1 MTLIFGSLATI
12 EIAPDTLFAA
22 YGDDISTYQQYDP
35 ATNEVRVYRG
45 AGIWQIVKIIVDRA
59 VSERL
64 IVDTSIDSYAGS
76 LLNGIQKYVQKPFVE
91 IFGDTYGD
99 QYFFIIR
106 RPPFDEPKFTSLS
119 RLTDTIPALNIKDE
133 DIVDANIMWSDSEVY
148 SWYRLQPQ
156 GWLNHTQVNLT
167 SNFSLPIVYFREYNE
182 IWGNRSLDIVSNY
195 IHYDGFTGADTNGS
209 RENVFDQIV
218 EDLKYVVQSHA
229 YLPFTRK
236 GTITLHGDRRIK
248 RGMCI
253 RMVGTGEIYYV
264 DQVQQS
270 ISISQGKTSRVT
282 VLTVSRGMREF
293 NELGEYILPLY
304 FNIINFN
311 QNPRVNA
318 DPVRLNNKF
327 NWFVVTDVF
336 NYFLRRQQ
344 FSDVSITSLDILNN
358 RANGTRLELL
368 NNQQD
373 PTFRANV

>member
-1 MTLIFGSLATI
+1 M
-12 EIAPDTLFAA
+12 
-22 YGDDISTYQQYDP
+22 
-35 ATNEVRVYRG
+35 YRG

-248 RGMCI
+248 R
-253 RMVGTGEIYYV
+253 
-264 DQVQQS
+264 
-270 ISISQGKTSRVT
+270 
-282 VLTVSRGMREF
+282 
-293 NELGEYILPLY
+293 
-304 FNIINFN
+304 
-311 QNPRVNA
+311 
-318 DPVRLNNKF
+318 
-327 NWFVVTDVF
+327 
-336 NYFLRRQQ
+336 
-344 FSDVSITSLDILNN
+344 
-358 RANGTRLELL
+358 
-368 NNQQD
+368 
-373 PTFRANV
+373 

>member
-1 MTLIFGSLATI
+1 
-12 EIAPDTLFAA
+12 
-22 YGDDISTYQQYDP
+22 
-35 ATNEVRVYRG
+35 
-45 AGIWQIVKIIVDRA
+45 
-59 VSERL
+59 
-64 IVDTSIDSYAGS
+64 
-76 LLNGIQKYVQKPFVE
+76 
-91 IFGDTYGD
+91 
-99 QYFFIIR
+99 
-106 RPPFDEPKFTSLS
+106 
-119 RLTDTIPALNIKDE
+119 
-133 DIVDANIMWSDSEVY
+133 
-148 SWYRLQPQ
+148 
-156 GWLNHTQVNLT
+156 
-167 SNFSLPIVYFREYNE
+167 
-182 IWGNRSLDIVSNY
+182 
-195 IHYDGFTGADTNGS
+195 
-209 RENVFDQIV
+209 
-218 EDLKYVVQSHA
+218 
-229 YLPFTRK
+229 
-236 GTITLHGDRRIK
+236 
-248 RGMCI
+248 MCI